1 MNLRPGRNEAAVR
14 TIARTSSVN
23 PMRAAVAGGLG
34 SLIEYFDFAIYGFV
48 AVYIAGHFFPSDRP
62 AVGVLA
68 TMGAFTIGYVVRP
81 IGGWFF
87 GRMGDRR
94 GRSKALVV
102 TVVAMGVC
110 TAAIGLLPSYATI
123 GILAPIALLALRV
136 VQGFCAGGEAAGAAS
151 YAAESAPAHRRG
163 FYTSLTPMGTTGG
176 YAVAAI
182 VVGLVTMALSPEQ
195 MQSWGWRIPFLVV
208 APITLVCTFFRLRL
222 EDSPEFLE
230 MAAQQV
236 AKSPLRQVV
245 SQHPMKVAQAALLTL
260 ATFGTSTLALTYF
273 PTFFIK
279 GRGISAQPFYWMMAV
294 VISLALLVFPLIGSL
309 TDRFGRKRVMLAGYG
324 GLAVLAYPLFW
335 SLQNSQNLVLIG
347 IIFLVYYLVNGCTIA
362 SAFLVTVELMPRAV
376 RYTGA
381 ALGINLGLI
390 AVGFGPTIAAEVV
403 SHFGSLVPIAVL
415 PAVCG
420 VIGAA
425 TLLFGVRET
434 ARAELAK

>member
-1 MNLRPGRNEAAVR
+1 MNLRTGRSEAV
-14 TIARTSSVN
+14 TPTTARTPSVN
-23 PMRAAVAGGLG
+23 PLRAAVAGGLG

-48 AVYIAGHFFPSDRP
+48 AVYIAGHFFPNDRP

-110 TAAIGLLPSYATI
+110 TTAIGLLPSYATI
-123 GILAPIALLALRV
+123 GILAPIALLALRI

-151 YAAESAPAHRRG
+151 YAAESAPPGRRG
-163 FYTSLTPMGTTGG
+163 LYTSLTPMGTTGG

-182 VVGLVTMALSPEQ
+182 VVGVVTMTLSSAQ

-208 APITLVCTFFRLRL
+208 APITLVCAFFRLKL

-230 MAAQQV
+230 MASRQV
-236 AKSPLRQVV
+236 AKSPLKQVV
-245 SQHPMKVAQAALLTL
+245 SQHPVRVLQAALLTF
-260 ATFGTSTLALTYF
+260 ATFGTSTLVLTYF

-279 GRGISAQPFYWMMAV
+279 TRGINANSFYWMMAV
-294 VISLALLVFPLIGSL
+294 VIFLALLLFPFIGSL
-309 TDRFGRKRVMLAGYG
+309 SDRFGRKRVMLAGYC
-324 GLAVLAYPLFW
+324 GLVVLAYPLFW
-335 SLQNSQNLVLIG
+335 SFENARSLVVIG
-347 IIFLVYYLVNGCTIA
+347 LVFLVYYLVNGTTIA
-362 SAFLVTVELMPRAV
+362 AAFLVTVELMPRAV

-390 AVGFGPTIAAEVV
+390 AVGFGPTVAADLV
-403 SHFGSLVPIAVL
+403 SHLGSITPIAL
-415 PAVCG
+415 WPAICG
-420 VIGAA
+420 VVGAA
-425 TLLFGVRET
+425 TLLLGMRET
-434 ARAELAK
+434 AGAELPK